1 MVEKAGKVG
10 NMVFVKIVKKED
22 NKITQETLDLRE
34 NDAIYISDNDY
45 PNDWGFKLTQEDF
58 VSLFSRKKA
67 ESRAKYEAQ
76 QTAKEREIEEKLQKI
91 KEWETEQERR
101 NSKFPMCLLKKLQI
115 GILVVALANLIYQI
129 YKGNKEIAATTAIAT
144 ADLT

>member
-1 MVEKAGKVG
+1 MVGKAGKVG

-91 KEWETEQERR
+91 KEWEAEQERR
-101 NSKFPMCLLKKLQI
+101 NSKSP
-115 GILVVALANLIYQI
+115 LIFRRVQSSPPDER
-129 YKGNKEIAATTAIAT
+129 K
-144 ADLT
+144 

>member
-1 MVEKAGKVG
+1 MVGKAGKVG

-45 PNDWGFKLTQEDF
+45 PNYWGFKLTQEDF

-91 KEWETEQERR
+91 KEWEAEQERR
-101 NSKFPMCLLKKLQI
+101 NSKFLKQLPDSRKYV
-115 GILVVALANLIYQI
+115 ILSIWENHRARRLYPS
-129 YKGNKEIAATTAIAT
+129 YFSEGSK
-144 ADLT
+144 